1 MTTSPLDYPPLMAG
15 GMKLTRHARA
25 RMAERKIAGAELLAT
40 LTEAGT
46 TRVVD
51 GRGITV
57 FGANGVAVVLNRAMT
72 KILTVLPRGASPA
85 RWRGRNEGLRGYRRD
100 PSNRRDRSVRRSR
113 SGPSQRWGI
122 Q

>member
-1 MTTSPLDYPPLMAG
+1 MVG
-15 GMKLTRHARA
+15 GMRLTRHARA
-25 RMAERKIAGAELLAT
+25 RMAERKIADLELVAT
-40 LTEAGT
+40 LTEVDT

-51 GRGITV
+51 ARGVTV

-72 KILTVLPRGASPA
+72 KILTVLPRGTTPA

-100 PSNRRDRSVRRSR
+100 PSNRRDRSPRRSR